1 MSLDLRK
8 PLAVLFV
15 LLGSLLAGYGIAFPG
30 AHGDVAL
37 NFNVNAVWGAVMVL
51 FGVLLLAVSWKR

>member
-15 LLGSLLAGYGIAFPG
+15 LLGLLLAGYGLAVPG
-30 AHGDVAL
+30 AHGDVVL
-37 NFNVNAVWGAVMVL
+37 SFNVNAVWGSVMVL
-51 FGVLLLAVSWKR
+51 FGVLLLAVSWRR